1 MKKLAL
7 LLAVSL
13 LALSGCGTLEAN
25 FFSLKKESTEAVEN
39 LTTEAVRI
47 KETVETEV
55 EKAEQAAD
63 SVSTAIDAAQ
73 EAKEDLQNLTGGSD

>member
-1 MKKLAL
+1 MKKLASL
-7 LLAVSL
+7 LVVSL
-13 LALSGCGTLEAN
+13 LVLSGCESLEAN
-25 FFSLKKESTEAVEN
+25 FFSLKKESAEAVEN

-55 EKAEQAAD
+55 QKAEQAAD

-73 EAKEDLQNLTGGSD
+73 KAKDDLQNLTGGSE